1 MIFHVLVVDDEPF
14 IADSVYHLL
23 SQEENMEV
31 YCAYSAAEALQ
42 VFAQM
47 RIDLLI
53 SDIRMPEMDGLELLD
68 RVNRCWP
75 QCKCI
80 FLTAYPQFDYLY
92 QAMNQKAA
100 GYLLKTETD
109 AVLLQKVRETLDSF
123 RVNREA
129 ADRGAQNS
137 EMLRQRQM
145 MFASVEKESGA
156 DSLLPLLR
164 QCGFSLPCPQLV
176 FLLARTAK
184 PLTEKKLVY
193 LNQCLSQQ
201 LSIFT
206 QQYTYAL
213 NLSDSAA
220 LWLCRCPDDEALAR
234 LYGLLET
241 VQNTYQLAEA
251 TSVDF
256 LVCLQQPEA
265 VRFSPLCEDLLRE
278 MESREALS
286 DGVPFVY
293 LFSPSDFP
301 ENQGTVENIK
311 AYIAAHVREDLSV
324 ATLSAVSHYNSDYL
338 TRLFR
343 QTTGFTLSH
352 YIASYRMDEIRRLMK
367 ATRMSLNDIAAHM
380 SFSSRS
386 YFNRFIKRET
396 GMTPQE
402 LMMELREEK

>member
-109 AVLLQKVRETLDSF
+109 AVLLQKVRETLNSF
-123 RVNREA
+123 RTNPES
-129 ADRGAQNS
+129 ADRGAPDS
-137 EMLRQRQM
+137 EMLQQCQRL
-145 MFASVEKESGA
+145 FASIESGTDA
-156 DSLLPLLR
+156 LLSVLH

-176 FLLARTAK
+176 FLLARTAQ
-184 PLTEKKLVY
+184 PLTEKKLAY
-193 LNQCLSQQ
+193 LHQCISQQ
-201 LSIFT
+201 LSIFA

-213 NLSDSAA
+213 KLSDSAA
-220 LWLCRCPDDEALAR
+220 LWMCRCPEEAAHR
-234 LYGLLET
+234 LHSLLET
-241 VQNTYQLAEA
+241 AQNTFQLAES

-256 LVCLQQPEA
+256 LICLQQTET
-265 VRFSPLCEDLLRE
+265 VRFSPFCEELLLE
-278 MESREALS
+278 MERRAKFS

-293 LFSPSDFP
+293 IHSPSDFP
-301 ENQGTVENIK
+301 ENQVTVENIK

-324 ATLSAVSHYNSDYL
+324 ASLSAMSHYNSDYL

-367 ATRMSLNDIAAHM
+367 TTRMSSNDIAAYM
-380 SFSSRS
+380 AFSSRS

-396 GMTPQE
+396 GKTPQE
-402 LMMELREEK
+402 LMQELRGGK